1 MEFGRKY
8 GLLQNDKGKMLESMV
23 ETPLFFS
30 NGDYELFGVLHDP
43 GPALK
48 KIGFIFLH
56 PFAEEKLWAH
66 LVFANFARE
75 LARHGYP
82 VLRFDCMGHGDS
94 EGEFEDS
101 NIETRLSD
109 IAAAQQFLRDKC
121 TSIDTFGLL
130 GLRFGGTLAALAA
143 ESLHDIRTLV
153 LWDPVVDGKKYMQ
166 GLLRVNLATQN
177 AVYKKIIHTR
187 EQLVCMIQNGDVVDV
202 DGYGITQKLYEQL
215 VAINLLKKPEIQYSG
230 DSLIVQINRSGK
242 KINSSFEKLS
252 TRYEGS
258 ELCVVNEQ
266 PFWKEIKSFYSRADN
281 LFSATLNWLGH

>member
-1 MEFGRKY
+1 MTETI
-8 GLLQNDKGKMLESMV
+8 V

-30 NGDYELFGVLHDP
+30 NGAYELFGVLHDP
-43 GPALK
+43 GSTPK
-48 KIGFIFLH
+48 KIGFIFVH

-66 LVFANFARE
+66 LVLVNFARE
-75 LARHGYP
+75 LACHGYT

-94 EGEFEDS
+94 EGDFEDS

-109 IAAAQQFLRDKC
+109 IAAAQQFLKDKC

-143 ESLHDIRTLV
+143 ESLYDISTLV
-153 LWDPVVDGKKYMQ
+153 LWDPVVDGEKYMQ
-166 GLLRVNLATQN
+166 GLLRINLATQN

-187 EQLVCMIQNGDVVDV
+187 EELVRMIQNGDVVNV
-202 DGYGITQKLYEQL
+202 DGYGITQNLYEQL
-215 VAINLLKKPEIQYSG
+215 IAINLLNDHKIQYNG
-230 DSLIVQINRSGK
+230 DSLIVQINRAGG
-242 KINSSFEKLS
+242 KINNNFEKLS
-252 TRYEGS
+252 VRYEGS

-281 LFSATLNWLGH
+281 LFSETLKWLGN